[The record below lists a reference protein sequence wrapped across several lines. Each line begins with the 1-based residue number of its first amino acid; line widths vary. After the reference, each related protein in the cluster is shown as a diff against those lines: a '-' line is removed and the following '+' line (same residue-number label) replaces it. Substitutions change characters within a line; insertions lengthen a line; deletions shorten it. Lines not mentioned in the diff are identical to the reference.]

1 MDDKEPP
8 ARQWIWKKRDK
19 GQFEATYA
27 TDDDD
32 DGDDDIDDDVDDVD
46 N

>member
-1 MDDKEPP
+1 MDL
-8 ARQWIWKKRDK
+8 KKRDK
-19 GQFEATYA
+19 NQFEAAYA

-32 DGDDDIDDDVDDVD
+32 VDDDVDDVD

>member
-1 MDDKEPP
+1 MDLE
-8 ARQWIWKKRDK
+8 RDK

-32 DGDDDIDDDVDDVD
+32 DGDDDVDDVD
-46 N
+46 NQKKCVCF

>member
-1 MDDKEPP
+1 MDLE
-8 ARQWIWKKRDK
+8 KRDK

-32 DGDDDIDDDVDDVD
+32 DGDDDVDDVD
-46 N
+46 NQMKCVCF

>member
-1 MDDKEPP
+1 MDLE
-8 ARQWIWKKRDK
+8 KRDK

-27 TDDDD
+27 TDDD
-32 DGDDDIDDDVDDVD
+32 GDVDDDDVD

>member
-1 MDDKEPP
+1 MDLE
-8 ARQWIWKKRDK
+8 KRDK

-32 DGDDDIDDDVDDVD
+32 VDDDVDDVD
-46 N
+46 NQKKCVCF